1 VNSLSDLTT
10 AGWITPF
17 ECDRLMADVPDL
29 RIADPPNRLSSL
41 SGLSFDYHVVSPSGL
56 KAGLKAL
63 KGLLLS

>member
-1 VNSLSDLTT
+1 MNSPSDLTT

-41 SGLSFDYHVVSPSGL
+41 SGLSFGYDVVRRSP
-56 KAGLKAL
+56 LKAL